1 MKTRTP
7 NLLRRLLLAT
17 AIAGLFPVVAS
28 AATLTVNTP
37 NDVISATDNLC
48 SLREAVIAANT
59 NTASGNTTNFPNE
72 CIAGEAAPTV
82 DVINLPAGTYNLIIA
97 PENSTPNPID
107 ATHWQV
113 GEYLA
118 TWVTSEYVITV
129 PTPNAEVGDLDI
141 TESVKLVGAGS
152 ATTIIDAGWVPVP
165 WDVLTPGFDPKVDPV
180 TTTPGFG
187 DRVFHVVSEPLAPG
201 ASVAID
207 VQMSG
212 LTIKGGQLS
221 TVAGLTAPNATEYYL
236 RRSGGGIGT
245 SIAAGTYDPLAASG
259 GGSGGKGAP
268 PADPGGEEGGATY
281 SLMLTDMV
289 VTSNY
294 AGDGGGLYNAAVS
307 TLATTTISNNRG
319 NANGGGIYNDAPLT
333 ALDSTISGNSAE
345 GGGGMFDTG
354 SHTSYV
360 SGVTISGNG
369 AVGGGG
375 VSSRAGVTINAVNST
390 ISGNFGFDVGGG
402 IYTNGRVNLIHVTVA
417 NNVSNSDAPN
427 GGAGINTF
435 PSLNVNV
442 TLRGVLLANNPKGT
456 VPATR
461 ISVNCGKT
469 SGSDLN
475 ITSVGI
481 GLGYNLST
489 DSSCLL
495 AGIGDMQG
503 TFLSNIDAKLAA
515 LADNGGPTLTH
526 ALEATSPAINAA
538 AAITG
543 LTTDQRGVAR
553 DASPDIGAYEYTTA
567 PAPVVPKSSSKCFI
581 ATAAYG
587 TPMQDEVRYLR
598 AFRDQYLLTNDL
610 GRKVVE
616 LYYTVSPPVADYI
629 REHDTLRSVVRTGLR
644 PLVEMSRQLTSAEA
658 VDATK

>member
-7 NLLRRLLLAT
+7 HLLRHLLLAA
-17 AIAGLFPVVAS
+17 AIAGMFPVAS
-28 AATLTVNTP
+28 GAATITVSTN
-37 NDVISATDNLC
+37 NDVIANDGFC

-59 NTASGNTTNFPNE
+59 NAVSGAAAGE
-72 CIAGEAAPTV
+72 CVAGEASPTV
-82 DVINLPAGTYNLIIA
+82 DVISIPAGTYTLSIA
-97 PENSTPNPID
+97 PESATPAGD
-107 ATHWQV
+107 ANTWTV
-113 GEYLA
+113 GEYTA
-118 TWVTSEYVITV
+118 TWQTAAYVVTVDPDAT
-129 PTPNAEVGDLDI
+129 VGDLDI
-141 TESVKLVGAGS
+141 TESVNIVGAGS

-165 WDVLTPGFDPKVDPV
+165 WDVMTVGFDPKVDPV

-212 LTIKGGQLS
+212 LTIKGGQLT
-221 TVAGLTAPNATEYYL
+221 TVAGLTAPNATEYSL

-281 SLMLTDMV
+281 SLALTDVV

-307 TLATTTISNNRG
+307 TLTTSTISNNRG
-319 NANGGGIYNDAPLT
+319 NANGGGVYNDAPLT

-354 SHTSYV
+354 SHTTFI
-360 SGVTISGNG
+360 SGTTLSGNG

-375 VSSRAGVTINAVNST
+375 LSSRAGVTINAVNST

-402 IYTNGRVNLIHVTVA
+402 IYTNGRVNLIHATVA

-442 TLRGVLLANNPKGT
+442 TLRGTLLTTNLKGT

-481 GLGYNLST
+481 GLGYNLSS

-503 TFLSNIDAKLAA
+503 TFLSNIDAKILA

-553 DASPDIGAYEYTTA
+553 DASPDIGAYEYSTA

-644 PLVEMSRQLTSAEA
+644 PLVEMSRQLTSAES

>member
-7 NLLRRLLLAT
+7 YSLRRLLLAT
-17 AIAGLFPVVAS
+17 AVAGLFPVVTS

-37 NDVISATDNLC
+37 NDVVDPVDNLC

-82 DVINLPAGTYNLIIA
+82 DVINVPAGTYTLSIA
-97 PENSTPNPID
+97 PED
-107 ATHWQV
+107 ATPTGDINAWTV
-113 GEYLA
+113 GEYTA
-118 TWVTSEYVITV
+118 TWQTGTYVVTVNPDAT
-129 PTPNAEVGDLDI
+129 VGDIDI

-152 ATTIIDAGWVPVP
+152 AATIIDAGWVPVP
-165 WDVLTPGFDPKVDPV
+165 WDVMAVGFDPKVDPV

-212 LTIKGGQLS
+212 LTIKGGQLT

-245 SIAAGTYDPLAASG
+245 SIAAGTYDPLTTG
-259 GGSGGKGAP
+259 GGGDGGNGAP
-268 PADPGGEEGGATY
+268 PANPGGEEGGATY
-281 SLMLTDMV
+281 SLALTDVV

-307 TLATTTISNNRG
+307 TITTSTISNNRG
-319 NANGGGIYNDAPLT
+319 NANGGGVYNDAPLT

-354 SHTSYV
+354 SHTTFI
-360 SGVTISGNG
+360 SGTTLSGNG

-375 VSSRAGVTINAVNST
+375 LSSRAGVTNNVVNST

-402 IYTNGRVNLIHVTVA
+402 IYTNGRVNLIHVTLA

-442 TLRGVLLANNPKGT
+442 TLRGTLLATNLKGT

-469 SGSDLN
+469 SGSSTLP

-503 TFLSNIDAKLAA
+503 TVLSNLDAKLAA

-526 ALEATSPAINAA
+526 ALEAASPAINAA

-543 LTTDQRGVAR
+543 LTTDQRGVTR
-553 DASPDIGAYEYTTA
+553 DATPDIGAYEYPT
-567 PAPVVPKSSSKCFI
+567 APVVPKSSSKCFI
-581 ATAAYG
+581 ATAAFG